1 MYSVSM
7 IFQLNNTENHSYL
20 RYPIDLL
27 VKTES
32 RANLF
37 KFVFI
42 RNTIFNIHNKPLESN
57 NSIKEI
63 KLEE

>member
-32 RANLF
+32 RASIKNLF
-37 KFVFI
+37 HTVYIYIPIDNVNF
-42 RNTIFNIHNKPLESN
+42 L
-57 NSIKEI
+57 SISMP
-63 KLEE
+63 